1 MALERPAPAGF
12 FVRRPGARRDPFRD
26 VTGSVVGPGF
36 RRGDEVEA
44 PRISPRSARKLE
56 RLVHVQ
62 IVAGVHQLEVNL
74 LSSSALVD
82 FDREPGID
90 AALRSGRG
98 RWPGLIVEHLFDETL
113 APVASPALIERMG
126 GPPETPAALARWP
139 LLGDPGHQWQDWF
152 ARVGGTV
159 PARFVAHFDDS
170 ETMHRAAVEGMGVA
184 LARMVRA
191 RLLVEHGQLVPL
203 SELRLRTDY
212 AHYLVYPPRSADH
225 RGLLAFRDWL
235 HEQTRAYAARQG

>member
-1 MALERPAPAGF
+1 M
-12 FVRRPGARRDPFRD
+12 
-26 VTGSVVGPGF
+26 
-36 RRGDEVEA
+36 
-44 PRISPRSARKLE
+44 
-56 RLVHVQ
+56 
-62 IVAGVHQLEVNL
+62 NL

-152 ARVGGTV
+152 AGI
-159 PARFVAHFDDS
+159 
-170 ETMHRAAVEGMGVA
+170 AAVSKWNTIK
-184 LARMVRA
+184 
-191 RLLVEHGQLVPL
+191 QNFNI
-203 SELRLRTDY
+203 
-212 AHYLVYPPRSADH
+212 SATH
-225 RGLLAFRDWL
+225 SHKRNI
-235 HEQTRAYAARQG
+235 